1 MTVHFWHNQRIDTI
15 AFLFFKFDENCYYK
29 CGHIICLHWI
39 QIGTYVF
46 VTKLKKTEG
55 HVDSSRFFKF
65 ACFIKGSVQKVK
77 KSHEFVITYASVRT
91 GLLWNTLQ
99 IISTEPKLKGSSH
112 KRFVSPNIL
121 EVHDSKIR
129 IDSKKKKKRNQEIE
143 NPMNHSILNFDARE
157 ETEFNTYTWQ
167 NSYSFVK
174 EINFLV

>member
-1 MTVHFWHNQRIDTI
+1 MSIPVD
-15 AFLFFKFDENCYYK
+15 FLS
-29 CGHIICLHWI
+29 LHALSK
-39 QIGTYVF
+39 VLF
-46 VTKLKKTEG
+46 RKLKNLMN
-55 HVDSSRFFKF
+55 
-65 ACFIKGSVQKVK
+65 I
-77 KSHEFVITYASVRT
+77 VITYATVRT

-143 NPMNHSILNFDARE
+143 NPMNHFILNFDARE